1 MFTAAMLTSAILTMA
16 IRVYLELSERCSVA
30 VDEDLLPQALLSDG
44 ALQRPGALQSE
55 RLARYRRPAA
65 TVASVALVAAGRP
78 CHDANT
84 GCSPGAMS
92 IG

>member
-55 RLARYRRPAA
+55 RLARYRRRARRDRRVRRA
-65 TVASVALVAAGRP
+65 RRGGSTVPR
-78 CHDANT
+78 C
-84 GCSPGAMS
+84 
-92 IG
+92 